1 MRPHL
6 GPTHPSVRHA
16 AVDHLIA
23 ELAELQHGV
32 INRWQLREL
41 GLTDDAIKHRVRAG
55 RLHRIAPVVYAV
67 GHRTLDLHAVR
78 LRAVRTFRDDAFLS
92 HRSGG
97 AVWEMGWDPTTT
109 THVSVMH
116 RRGLAPRDGITLH
129 RPRTLRPEDVTIHRG
144 LPVTTPARTIFDIA
158 ATEPAWLAERAIED
172 AENHRIFDLRK
183 INALLDR
190 KVPGT
195 KTIAELL
202 ESVDPNQQ
210 TQLRSKLEEAFHLLS
225 RKHNLERPR
234 WNEFVEGWRVDAH
247 WPKHHLVVELDS
259 AGFHMSRAA
268 FERDRRQDVELQS
281 KGWRVLRFTYLRVKR
296 EPDLVI
302 ATVER
307 MLTPATLHVAA

>member
-129 RPRTLRPEDVTIHRG
+129 RPRTLRPEDSPSTADCR
-144 LPVTTPARTIFDIA
+144 
-158 ATEPAWLAERAIED
+158 
-172 AENHRIFDLRK
+172 
-183 INALLDR
+183 
-190 KVPGT
+190 
-195 KTIAELL
+195 
-202 ESVDPNQQ
+202 
-210 TQLRSKLEEAFHLLS
+210 
-225 RKHNLERPR
+225 
-234 WNEFVEGWRVDAH
+234 
-247 WPKHHLVVELDS
+247 
-259 AGFHMSRAA
+259 
-268 FERDRRQDVELQS
+268 
-281 KGWRVLRFTYLRVKR
+281 
-296 EPDLVI
+296 
-302 ATVER
+302 
-307 MLTPATLHVAA
+307 